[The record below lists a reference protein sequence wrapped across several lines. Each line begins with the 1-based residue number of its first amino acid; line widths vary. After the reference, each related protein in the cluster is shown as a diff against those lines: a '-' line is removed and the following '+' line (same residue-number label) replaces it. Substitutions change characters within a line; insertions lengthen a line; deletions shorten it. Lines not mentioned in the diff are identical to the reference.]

1 MFNNVLLHLQRLF
14 LHSNHIC
21 HLTNCQNFLPVNLL
35 TFTLANNSLNDL
47 NELSQLCR
55 LGSLREITL
64 TGNGC
69 LEGYTFNYRP
79 FVVNWCPSVKI
90 IDGYAVDDIEKLVF
104 V

>member
-1 MFNNVLLHLQRLF
+1 MQRLF

-21 HLTNCQNFLPVNLL
+21 HLTNCQHFLPVNLL
-35 TFTLANNSLNDL
+35 TLTLANNSLNDL
-47 NELSQLCR
+47 NEISQLCR

-64 TGNGC
+64 TGNSC

-90 IDGYAVDDIEKLVF
+90 VDGYAVDDIEK
-104 V
+104 